1 MARRDTNDNR
11 YNRQVPNRAQI
22 VFVRV
27 DTIVGIV
34 VESFCI
40 DDKADIIAHKN
51 GKNGGRYVADW
62 GACKHNHMHAKTV
75 NGDTMEKVLRDMSD
89 RVSRTV
95 KVYYLQQQIERFKN
109 IRTDRAMMD
118 LQRAIPNRKMAVAPR
133 GGV

>member
-22 VFVRV
+22 VFVQV
-27 DTIVGIV
+27 DTVDGVV

-62 GACKHNHMHAKTV
+62 GACKHNDMHARTI

-95 KVYYLQQQIERFKN
+95 KVWYLRAAIKRFKQV
-109 IRTDRAMMD
+109 RRE
-118 LQRAIPNRKMAVAPR
+118 
-133 GGV
+133 GGLG